1 MANEIIASK
10 PQTARIHY
18 GNDGGGA
25 IVRLTKSGEI
35 HSILKRIKLSE
46 SEGQFYKMGVQDPES
61 KWPNIKYVTKNVI
74 TARGYDLIRS
84 MMGMHI
90 TFPDFVLNEE
100 GKEVCNPYPHS
111 ENGMVSYVKVRAIG
125 TCRGPSG
132 NWQAQDLTFI
142 YNFQAYL
149 AEDLYNK
156 WFGNNKKKNKGKDDF
171 PPEDDDKD
179 YKAPPWGCL
188 LNANVAPP
196 VTPDKIRFPV
206 QANMVLECD
215 LNSRHVHK
223 IVKEHLAAQ
232 KFAERNAISM
242 CVRNIVRKLTGLY
255 FADENGFVDVVV
267 WVQEDKDFQTIN
279 NMISRSKEGV
289 VTIDGDQVQVM
300 RDQEEVRDI
309 EPEFVSDEE
318 IQEAEVEPQTDTVD
332 MPPPPPPGPDV
343 EPPITKQPIANRDR
357 NDALAE
363 LREVISKLENKQ
375 KHPKIAKFLDKEGMK
390 SLADIAKAE
399 LTIIDRFISELKE
412 PKQ

>member
-1 MANEIIASK
+1 LS
-10 PQTARIHY
+10 
-18 GNDGGGA
+18 
-25 IVRLTKSGEI
+25 KSGEI
-35 HSILKRIKLSE
+35 HSIQKRIKLNE
-46 SEGQFYKMGVQDPES
+46 EEGQFYKMRIQDPAS
-61 KWPNIKYVTKNVI
+61 KWPNIKYITKNVI

-90 TFPDFVLNEE
+90 TFPDVVVNEE
-100 GKEVCNPYPHS
+100 GNEVCNPYPHQ
-111 ENGMVSYVKVRAIG
+111 ENGIVSYVKVRAIG

-142 YNFQAYL
+142 YNFKAYL

-156 WFGNNKKKNKGKDDF
+156 WYGKDKKAKKDNGE
-171 PPEDDDKD
+171 PEEPEEQGD
-179 YKAPPWGCL
+179 YNAPSWGCL
-188 LNANVAPP
+188 LNAEAAPP

-215 LNSRHVHK
+215 LKSRFVHK

-255 FADENGFVDVVV
+255 FADENGSVDVIV

-279 NMISRSKEGV
+279 SMISRSKEGV
-289 VTIDGDQVQVM
+289 VTIDGDDVQVI
-300 RDQEEVRDI
+300 RDREEVKEI

-318 IQEAEVEPQTDTVD
+318 VQEAEISPQPIALD
-332 MPPPPPPGPDV
+332 MPPPPPPGPDA
-343 EPPITKQPIANRDR
+343 EPPIAKKPNPDRDR
-357 NDALAE
+357 NGALAD
-363 LREVISKLENKQ
+363 LREVISKLDGKQ
-375 KHPKIAKFLDKEGMK
+375 KNPRIAKFLDKEGMK

-399 LTIIDRFISELKE
+399 VSVIDSFITYLKE
-412 PKQ
+412 PK

>member
-1 MANEIIASK
+1 MANEIITSK

-18 GNDGGGA
+18 GTDGGGA
-25 IVRLTKSGEI
+25 IVRMTRSGEI

-46 SEGQFYKMGVQDPES
+46 SEGQFYKMRVQDPES
-61 KWPNIKYVTKNVI
+61 KWPNIKYVMKNVI

-90 TFPDFVLNEE
+90 TFPDVVLNEE
-100 GKEVCNPYPHS
+100 GKEVCNPYPHA
-111 ENGMVSYVKVRAIG
+111 ENGMLSYVKVRAIG

-142 YNFQAYL
+142 YNFKAYL

-156 WFGNNKKKNKGKDDF
+156 WFGPEKKKKSKNDG
-171 PPEDDDKD
+171 PPEDEQEED
-179 YKAPPWGCL
+179 YKVPDWGRL
-188 LNANVAPP
+188 LNATAAPP

-223 IVKEHLAAQ
+223 IIKDHLASH

-242 CVRNIVRKLTGLY
+242 CIRNVVRKLTGAY
-255 FADENGFVDVVV
+255 FTDEHGCVDVVV
-267 WVQEDKDFQTIN
+267 WVQEDKDFQAIN
-279 NMISRSKEGV
+279 SMIAASKEGV
-289 VTIDGDQVQVM
+289 VTIDGDQVEVV
-300 RDQEEVRDI
+300 RDREEVKDI

-318 IQEAEVEPQTDTVD
+318 VQEAEVEPHSVAVD
-332 MPPPPPPGPDV
+332 MPAPPPPGPDV
-343 EPPITKQPIANRDR
+343 EPPISKQPNPDRDR
-357 NDALAE
+357 NVALAD

-375 KHPKIAKFLDKEGMK
+375 KNPKIARFLDKEGMK
-390 SLADIAKAE
+390 SLADIAKADVSVV
-399 LTIIDRFISELKE
+399 DRFIQYLKE
-412 PKQ
+412 SK

>member
-1 MANEIIASK
+1 MTNEIATIK
-10 PQTARIHY
+10 QQTARIRY

-35 HSILKRIKLSE
+35 HSIQKRIKLNE
-46 SEGQFYKMGVQDPES
+46 EEGQFYKMRIQDPAS
-61 KWPNIKYVTKNVI
+61 KWPNIKYITKNVI

-90 TFPDFVLNEE
+90 TFPDVVLNEE
-100 GKEVCNPYPHS
+100 GIEVCNPYPHQ

-142 YNFQAYL
+142 YNFKAYL

-156 WFGNNKKKNKGKDDF
+156 WYGKDKKAKKDNAE
-171 PPEDDDKD
+171 PEDHEEQED
-179 YKAPPWGCL
+179 YIAPSWGCL
-188 LNANVAPP
+188 LNAEAAPP
-196 VTPDKIRFPV
+196 VAPDKIRFPV

-215 LNSRHVHK
+215 LKSRFVHK

-255 FADENGFVDVVV
+255 FADENGCVDVIV

-279 NMISRSKEGV
+279 SMISRSKEGV
-289 VTIDGDQVQVM
+289 VTIDGDDVQVI
-300 RDQEEVRDI
+300 RDQEEVKEI

-318 IQEAEVEPQTDTVD
+318 VQEAEVAPQSAALD
-332 MPPPPPPGPDV
+332 MPPPPPPGPDA
-343 EPPITKQPIANRDR
+343 EPPIAKKPNPDRDL
-357 NDALAE
+357 NQALAD
-363 LREVISKLENKQ
+363 LREVMSKLNG
-375 KHPKIAKFLDKEGMK
+375 KHKNPKIAKFLEREDIK
-390 SLADIAKAE
+390 SLADIANAE
-399 LTIIDRFISELKE
+399 VSVIDRFITYLKE
-412 PKQ
+412 PK

>member
-1 MANEIIASK
+1 MANEIATVK
-10 PQTARIHY
+10 QQTARIHY
-18 GNDGGGA
+18 GSDGGGA

-46 SEGQFYKMGVQDPES
+46 AEGQFYKMRVQDPES
-61 KWPNIKYVTKNVI
+61 KWSNIKYVMKNVI

-90 TFPDFVLNEE
+90 TFPDVVLNEE
-100 GKEVCNPYPHS
+100 GKEVCNPYPHQ
-111 ENGMVSYVKVRAIG
+111 ENGMVSYVKVRGIG

-142 YNFQAYL
+142 YNFKAYL

-156 WFGNNKKKNKGKDDF
+156 WYGSDKKKKSNNDEAEEQ
-171 PPEDDDKD
+171 ED
-179 YKAPPWGCL
+179 YNAPDWGCL
-188 LNANVAPP
+188 LNAEAAPP
-196 VTPDKIRFPV
+196 VAPDKIRFPV

-215 LNSRHVHK
+215 LKSRFVHK

-255 FADENGFVDVVV
+255 FADDNGCVDVIV

-279 NMISRSKEGV
+279 GMISRSKEGV
-289 VTIDGDQVQVM
+289 VTIDGDEVQVI
-300 RDQEEVRDI
+300 RDREVVKEIDA
-309 EPEFVSDEE
+309 EFVSDEE
-318 IQEAEVEPQTDTVD
+318 IQEAEVESHSVPVD

-343 EPPITKQPIANRDR
+343 EPPISKQPDPNRDR
-357 NDALAE
+357 NVALAD

-375 KHPKIAKFLDKEGMK
+375 KNPKIAKFLDKEGMK
-390 SLADIAKAE
+390 SLADIAKADVSV
-399 LTIIDRFISELKE
+399 IDKFISELKE
-412 PKQ
+412 PK